1 MPRNELKTPSFDTKA
16 TKACA
21 STARCDTFYLAPFQC
36 FIGPGYRTHTSDSL
50 DRQDITTHGIE
61 SISSHPYNMSTLQS
75 STLKESDTIAVEQE
89 LIDFDECRR
98 RFEKL
103 LPVLVQYADEKVDI
117 QRRRRF
123 SMYGVYQ
130 FLTL

>member
-1 MPRNELKTPSFDTKA
+1 
-16 TKACA
+16 
-21 STARCDTFYLAPFQC
+21 
-36 FIGPGYRTHTSDSL
+36 
-50 DRQDITTHGIE
+50 
-61 SISSHPYNMSTLQS
+61 MSTLHS

-123 SMYGVYQ
+123 NMLCTKYIFFCESRARGSFFGCMLTPEGDIIEDEALAVLEAFRIALEVSLARIYGEQ
-130 FLTL
+130 RLIRSIFTAL